1 MNQQQVKNLAKLL
14 ADDLEARGR
23 YLKYNDATTN
33 ILRMLPT
40 DITKGD
46 NDLIIAKVAS
56 VVRNEVSMY
65 KNEFQAHLQSFIES
79 ARKYLTVPPVTSGSF
94 NIVKVTLPELCR
106 HAEELG
112 LFQEPLT
119 VEAYRNTTNFDI
131 LILFL
136 ELLLNLFIL
145 TVF

>member
-56 VVRNEVSMY
+56 VVRNEVNMY
-65 KNEFQAHLQSFIES
+65 KNEFQA
-79 ARKYLTVPPVTSGSF
+79 
-94 NIVKVTLPELCR
+94 EL
-106 HAEELG
+106 
-112 LFQEPLT
+112 
-119 VEAYRNTTNFDI
+119 
-131 LILFL
+131 
-136 ELLLNLFIL
+136 
-145 TVF
+145 